1 MDDGRI
7 KIGFDDQT
15 VDLRIEQIIPV
26 KPVTTAAKTSRK
38 YKQII
43 SSIREVGIIEPPVV
57 TREKASSDLYILLD
71 GHLRIEAL
79 KEIGEHEV
87 TCLIST
93 DDEAFT
99 YNKHINRLSTVQ
111 EHKMIV
117 RAVER
122 GVPEEKIAQALS
134 VDVASI
140 VRKRTLL
147 EGICPEVTELLK
159 DKMVAFGVFNI
170 LRKMQPMRQIQ
181 AATLMTDA
189 NTFSLSYARA
199 LLASTPKEELVN
211 PEKPKKVRGLTDEQM
226 TRMENEMANLER
238 EYRLVEEN
246 YSADVFNLTLAK
258 GYLTKLLG
266 NARVVRY
273 LAQNHTEVL
282 SQFQKITDMQSIAG
296 KSEGT

>member
-1 MDDGRI
+1 MDERV

-15 VDLRIEQIIPV
+15 IDLRLEQIIPV
-26 KPVTTAAKTSRK
+26 KPVTGAALNSRK

-57 TREKASSDLYILLD
+57 TREKAGSDLYILLD
-71 GHLRIEAL
+71 GHLRVEAL
-79 KEIGEHEV
+79 KEIGERTV
-87 TCLIST
+87 TCLVSR
-93 DDEAFT
+93 DDESFT

-122 GVPEEKIAQALS
+122 GVSEEKIAQALS
-134 VDVASI
+134 VDVPHI

-147 EGICPEVTELLK
+147 DGICPEAAELLK
-159 DKMVAFGVFNI
+159 DKMVAMGVFNI
-170 LRKMQPMRQIQ
+170 LRKMKPMRQIQ
-181 AATLMTDA
+181 AATLMNDA
-189 NTFSLSYARA
+189 NAFSLSYARA
-199 LLASTPKEELVN
+199 LLASTPKDELVN
-211 PEKPKKVRGLTDEQM
+211 PEQPKKVRGLTEEQM

-238 EYRLVEEN
+238 EYRLVEES
-246 YSADVFNLTLAK
+246 YSTDVLNLTLAK

-273 LAQNHTEVL
+273 LAQNHAEIL
-282 SQFQKITDMQSIAG
+282 SQFQKIADLKSIADNA
-296 KSEGT
+296 EGA

>member
-1 MDDGRI
+1 MDDKI
-7 KIGFDDQT
+7 KIGFDDRT
-15 VDLRIEQIIPV
+15 IDLRLAQIIPV
-26 KPVTTAAKTSRK
+26 KPVTPSARNSRK
-38 YKQII
+38 YKQIL
-43 SSIREVGIIEPPVV
+43 SSIQEVGIIEPPVV

-79 KEIGEHEV
+79 KEMREQRV

-93 DDEAFT
+93 DDESFT

-140 VRKRTLL
+140 IRKRTLL
-147 EGICPEVTELLK
+147 EGICPETAELLK
-159 DKMVAFGVFNI
+159 DKMVAIGVFHI
-170 LRKMQPMRQIQ
+170 LRKMKPIRQMQ
-181 AATLMTDA
+181 VATLMNDA
-189 NTFSLSYARA
+189 NTYSLSYARA
-199 LLASTPKEELVN
+199 LLASTPKEELNN

-238 EYRLVEEN
+238 EYRLVEES
-246 YSADVFNLTLAK
+246 YSTDVLNLTLAK
-258 GYLTKLLG
+258 GYLTKLLN
-266 NARVVRY
+266 NADVVRY
-273 LAQNHTEVL
+273 LAQNHSVML
-282 SQFQKITDMQSIAG
+282 SQFQKITDMKSIADG
-296 KSEGT
+296 SEGS